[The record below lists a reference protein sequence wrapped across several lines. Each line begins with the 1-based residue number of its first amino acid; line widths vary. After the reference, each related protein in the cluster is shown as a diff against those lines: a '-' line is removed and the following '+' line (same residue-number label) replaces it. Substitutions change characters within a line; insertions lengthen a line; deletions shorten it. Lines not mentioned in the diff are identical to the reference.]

1 MTKKRREFIL
11 KIFAVI
17 AILSMI
23 ASSFGGLLLGL
34 SLF

>member
-1 MTKKRREFIL
+1 MTRKRREFFI
-11 KIFAVI
+11 KVFAVI

-34 SLF
+34 NLF